1 MRMMKAGL
9 FVALMAGASPAISE
23 TTIVFNNF
31 LAPNDSLWTDVMKP
45 WIGDIEAAT
54 DLLYTA
60 SFNTYLPKGT
70 LPSF

>member
-45 WIGDIEAAT
+45 WN
-54 DLLYTA
+54 
-60 SFNTYLPKGT
+60 S
-70 LPSF
+70 PSPIRHWPRRPNSSTRCSKA